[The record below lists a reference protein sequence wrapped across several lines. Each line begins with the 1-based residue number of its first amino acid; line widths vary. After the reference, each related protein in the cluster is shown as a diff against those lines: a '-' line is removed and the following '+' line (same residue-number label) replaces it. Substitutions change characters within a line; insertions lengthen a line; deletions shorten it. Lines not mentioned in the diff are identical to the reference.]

1 MTTLIFGKNSQVGK
15 ELLNFTVN
23 SEIDCT
29 FYNSKDLNFNNNDQI
44 QYVLN
49 KIKPDIIV
57 NLAAFTDVD
66 ASEENYGDALIINAQ
81 APGLIAS
88 ISKDINASFIN
99 ISTDYVFGKVKNG
112 PFSSSS
118 ETGPINSYGKSKLK
132 GEILTLQNNNKSLI
146 IRTASVF
153 SVNKS
158 NFVKSIA
165 EKLINNESLEV
176 IENQLISMTYAKD
189 LANLIYILLDKNKLE
204 NVINKSSNNIIH
216 FTNEGFTNWYE
227 VASFIKS
234 ELDRFHSKLGMLKSI
249 SAEKWKSKAKRP
261 YDSRLSI
268 DYGVL
273 SSLDIGSHKWQDRVK
288 EVLNNLNYLK
298 DNSDE

>member
-99 ISTDYVFGKVKNG
+99 A
-112 PFSSSS
+112 P
-118 ETGPINSYGKSKLK
+118 L
-132 GEILTLQNNNKSLI
+132 LQDQQMIDVRCPLPVDD
-146 IRTASVF
+146 A
-153 SVNKS
+153 
-158 NFVKSIA
+158 
-165 EKLINNESLEV
+165 
-176 IENQLISMTYAKD
+176 ISMCI
-189 LANLIYILLDKNKLE
+189 NLE
-204 NVINKSSNNIIH
+204 
-216 FTNEGFTNWYE
+216 
-227 VASFIKS
+227 
-234 ELDRFHSKLGMLKSI
+234 
-249 SAEKWKSKAKRP
+249 
-261 YDSRLSI
+261 
-268 DYGVL
+268 
-273 SSLDIGSHKWQDRVK
+273 
-288 EVLNNLNYLK
+288 
-298 DNSDE
+298 